1 MHQNLS
7 WIQISK
13 ADTILTKSFMLKS
26 DKKKVGKETKAVT
39 IKHFYET
46 KKFDYEKNV

>member
-1 MHQNLS
+1 
-7 WIQISK
+7 
-13 ADTILTKSFMLKS
+13 MLKS